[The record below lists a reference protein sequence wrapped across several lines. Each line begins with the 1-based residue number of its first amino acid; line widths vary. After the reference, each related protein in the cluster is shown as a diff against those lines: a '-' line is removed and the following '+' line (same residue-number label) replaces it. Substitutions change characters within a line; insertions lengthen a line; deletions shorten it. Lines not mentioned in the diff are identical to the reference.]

1 MDYDTKLIN
10 LALDAGE
17 IMLKNGA
24 ETFRVQDTMKRI
36 LSTTGREKIE
46 ATALS
51 TVLIVTLPR
60 EEKGPLSMM
69 RGVHTRTV
77 NFEKVCEVNDI
88 SRAFVSRKITL
99 EEAIAKLHTIRQA
112 LFYPLPLRII
122 AYGIISGGCALL
134 SGESAVDGIL
144 SFFIGMLLG
153 SFVFWLGTKKVPYFF
168 EPFLGGMLAAYC
180 ACWVQPLFPA
190 ARVDTIVIG
199 SIMPLLPGVTFSKSM
214 RDLLEGNLI
223 SGSTKAVEALV
234 IACSLAGGVGLTLA
248 YFM

>member
-24 ETFRVQDTMKRI
+24 ETFRVQDTMRRI
-36 LSTTGREKIE
+36 LSTTGRDKIE
-46 ATALS
+46 ATAVS
-51 TVLIVTLPR
+51 TALIVTLPR

-88 SRAFVSRKITL
+88 SRAFVSGKITL
-99 EEAIAKLHTIRQA
+99 EEAISKLHTIRQS
-112 LFYPLPLRII
+112 LFYPPLLRIFC
-122 AYGIISGGCALL
+122 YGLISGGCSLMT
-134 SGESAVDGIL
+134 SESPLDGIL
-144 SFFIGMLLG
+144 SFFIGMILG
-153 SFVFWLGTKKVPYFF
+153 CFVLWLGTKKVPYFF
-168 EPFLGGMLAAYC
+168 EPFLGGVLAAFC
-180 ACWVQPLFPA
+180 ACWIQPLFPA
-190 ARVDTIVIG
+190 SRVDTIVIG
-199 SIMPLLPGVTFSKSM
+199 SIMPLLPGVTFSKSI

-234 IACSLAGGVGLTLA
+234 VACSLAGGVGLTLS

>member
-24 ETFRVQDTMKRI
+24 ETFRVQDTMRRI
-36 LSTTGREKIE
+36 LSTTGRDKIE
-46 ATALS
+46 ATAVS
-51 TVLIVTLPR
+51 TALIVTLPR

-88 SRAFVSRKITL
+88 SRAFVSGKITL
-99 EEAIAKLHTIRQA
+99 EEAIAKMHTIRQS
-112 LFYPLPLRII
+112 LFFPLPLRVF
-122 AYGIISGGCALL
+122 AYGLISGGCSLMT
-134 SGESAVDGIL
+134 SESPLDGVL
-144 SFFIGMLLG
+144 SFFIGMILG
-153 SFVFWLGTKKVPYFF
+153 CFVFWLGTKKVPYFF
-168 EPFLGGMLAAYC
+168 EPFLGGALAAYC
-180 ACWVQPLFPA
+180 ACWIQPLFPA
-190 ARVDTIVIG
+190 SRVDTIIIG

-234 IACSLAGGVGLTLA
+234 IACSLAGGVGLTLS

>member
-51 TVLIVTLPR
+51 TALIVTLPR
-60 EEKGPLSMM
+60 AEKGPLSMM

-88 SRAFVSRKITL
+88 SRAFVSGKINL
-99 EEAIAKLHTIRQA
+99 EEAIAKLNTIRQA

-134 SGESAVDGIL
+134 SVESAVDGIL
-144 SFFIGMLLG
+144 SFFIGMVLG
-153 SFVFWLGTKKVPYFF
+153 CFVFWLGTKKVPYFF
-168 EPFLGGMLAAYC
+168 EPFLGGMLAAFC
-180 ACWVQPLFPA
+180 ACQIQPLFPT

-223 SGSTKAVEALV
+223 SGSTKAVEAFV

>member
-51 TVLIVTLPR
+51 TALIVTLPR

-88 SRAFVSRKITL
+88 SRAFVSGKINL

-112 LFYPLPLRII
+112 LFYPLPLRVF
-122 AYGIISGGCALL
+122 AYGLISGGFSLL
-134 SGESAVDGIL
+134 SSESLLDGVL

-180 ACWVQPLFPA
+180 ACWMAPLFPTSHI
-190 ARVDTIVIG
+190 DTIVIG

-214 RDLLEGNLI
+214 RDLLEGNII

>member
-51 TVLIVTLPR
+51 TALIVTLPR

-88 SRAFVSRKITL
+88 SRAFVSGKINL

-153 SFVFWLGTKKVPYFF
+153 GFVFWLGTKKVPYFF

>member
-1 MDYDTKLIN
+1 
-10 LALDAGE
+10 
-17 IMLKNGA
+17 
-24 ETFRVQDTMKRI
+24 
-36 LSTTGREKIE
+36 
-46 ATALS
+46 
-51 TVLIVTLPR
+51 
-60 EEKGPLSMM
+60 
-69 RGVHTRTV
+69 
-77 NFEKVCEVNDI
+77 
-88 SRAFVSRKITL
+88 FVSGQISL
-99 EEAIAKLHTIRQA
+99 EEAITKLDTIRQA
-112 LFYPLPLRII
+112 LFYPLPLRVF
-122 AYGIISGGCALL
+122 AYGLISGGFSLL
-134 SGESAVDGIL
+134 SSESLLDGVL

-153 SFVFWLGTKKVPYFF
+153 SFVFWLGRKKVPYFF

-214 RDLLEGNLI
+214 RDLLEGNII

>member
-51 TVLIVTLPR
+51 TALIVTLPR

-112 LFYPLPLRII
+112 LFYPLPLRIF

-134 SGESAVDGIL
+134 NGESAVDGIL

-153 SFVFWLGTKKVPYFF
+153 CFVFWLGTKKVPYFF
-168 EPFLGGMLAAYC
+168 EPFLGGMLAAFC
-180 ACWVQPLFPA
+180 ACRIQPLFPA

-214 RDLLEGNLI
+214 RDLLEGNII